1 MEKPEEIWFLLSRS
15 LSGEATKEEKETLME
30 ALRHQPALMQQYE
43 LIQRLWKPGSHT
55 GNEEVESRISSIL
68 RKSAL
73 EEEQQTAH
81 KAQHAAQPQQYTT
94 AQQPQSI
101 PRTRKL
107 YRMIAVAAAILIA
120 TTSTWYIT
128 TQRQETG
135 NEIIAKKGSKTRTI
149 LPDGSTVWLNA
160 GSSLQYDPD
169 FSGPIREVTLQG
181 EAYFDIVKQPQKP
194 FIVHAGNINIKVL
207 GTAFNVK
214 SYAEE
219 KTIETTLLRGLVQI
233 TREGGNKEAPVY
245 LHPNQK
251 IILLRTA
258 SAEATTPEKK
268 EEQTNILHTKVHSII
283 NLDSN
288 LSEKEH
294 FETAWVYNRLEF
306 RGETFEELAQKLE
319 RWYNITIH
327 FEEAQVRKL
336 EFNGSLENETVEQ
349 AFAALAA
356 AVPFSFRIQEHDI
369 YITTI
374 KTNH

>member
-1 MEKPEEIWFLLSRS
+1 MEKPEEIWFLLSRN
-15 LSGEATKEEKETLME
+15 LSGEATAQEKEALME

-43 LIQRLWKPGSHT
+43 LIQRLWKPGSQT
-55 GNEEVESRISSIL
+55 GNEEVESRVSSIL

-73 EEEQQTAH
+73 EEEQQITRTP
-81 KAQHAAQPQQYTT
+81 QNTAQPQRNTA
-94 AQQPQSI
+94 AQQPQSL
-101 PRTRKL
+101 PRIRKL

-120 TTSTWYIT
+120 ATSTWYIT

-160 GSSLQYDPD
+160 GSSLQYDPN

-219 KTIETTLLRGLVQI
+219 KTIETTLIRGLVQI

-251 IILLRTA
+251 IILLRA
-258 SAEATTPEKK
+258 PPAEAIAADKK
-268 EEQTNILHTKVHSII
+268 EEANALHTKNPGII

-288 LSEKEH
+288 LSEKER

-356 AVPFSFRIQEHDI
+356 AVPFSFRVQEHDI

-374 KTNH
+374 KTNQ